1 MKYTDWLTKEEA
13 AAALQVSTK
22 TVEKFAA
29 EGRLHSAM
37 TKSPETGA
45 TRVKYHPRDVDKLR
59 KERLPD
65 AKPFVLPKDRDG
77 AGELPATRATLGSRI
92 PINDAYNQAIATAG
106 LVERS
111 LTKTLTES
119 ISQAAG
125 HIFAAQAD
133 TVPLHRRL
141 YLTRAEA
148 AEYSGL
154 PQSEIVKRIESRE
167 LPAIRTG
174 RGWRIRRRDLEE
186 LQIVEVWTGADVRP
200 ELAAPAPAT
209 SRIPIRAN
217 LPKESD
223 DEETPRAVTDAIAEA
238 VTELGGDVRRY

>member
-1 MKYTDWLTKEEA
+1 MAKHSYTDWLTKEEA
-13 AAALQVSTK
+13 ATALQVSTK

-29 EGRLHSAM
+29 EGKLHSAM
-37 TKSPETGA
+37 TKNPETGA
-45 TRVKYHPRDVDKLR
+45 NRVVIHPRDVEKLR

-77 AGELPATRATLGSRI
+77 AAEQPATRAVGSRI
-92 PINDAYNQAIATAG
+92 PINDALPGSNPYNQAIATAG

-125 HIFAAQAD
+125 HIFAAQAA

-148 AEYSGL
+148 AAYSGL
-154 PQSEIVKRIESRE
+154 PLSEIVKRIENRE

-174 RGWRIRRRDLEE
+174 RGWRIPRRDLERME
-186 LQIVEVWTGADVRP
+186 IHDVWTGAKLRR
-200 ELAAPAPAT
+200 ELAAPPQTEPPAT
-209 SRIPIRAN
+209 ERTAG
-217 LPKESD
+217 ETA
-223 DEETPRAVTDAIAEA
+223 DEIAEA
-238 VTELGGDVRRY
+238 VTELGGEVGRY